1 MIRSICFDAESG
13 VFPHPSA
20 DAQIL
25 YGRNCVALQVCPTAF
40 LACFIVLCMY
50 SNAGDRDANATRHC
64 VVTTRTV
71 LQCGEPRVSKIT
83 TYCNKLD

>member
-1 MIRSICFDAESG
+1 MIHSICFDAESG

-40 LACFIVLCMY
+40 LACFIVFLACIQMQVIGMLMLPVIVWSPLEQY
-50 SNAGDRDANATRHC
+50 SS
-64 VVTTRTV
+64 VVN
-71 LQCGEPRVSKIT
+71 RVSKM
-83 TYCNKLD
+83 YY